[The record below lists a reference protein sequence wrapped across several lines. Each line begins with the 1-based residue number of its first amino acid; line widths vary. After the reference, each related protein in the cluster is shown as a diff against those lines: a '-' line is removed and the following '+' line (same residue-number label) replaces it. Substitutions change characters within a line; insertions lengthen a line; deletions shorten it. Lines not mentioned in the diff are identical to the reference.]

1 MKAIVFFL
9 LAGLGVL
16 FGQEQRVFGKSDE
29 ESLTGKILR
38 IEVGEDDLVN
48 GQSFKFWERIL
59 ERAVDEEAKAI
70 IFDLDTPG
78 GLAFPTKELM
88 SQIAEL
94 EIPTVSFVNP
104 DAISAGSFIA
114 ISTDRIYMKPGG
126 LIGSSGL
133 VSSSGSEID
142 PVMRAK
148 LESYFG
154 AHIRYI
160 AEKKGHRL
168 EVIEAM
174 MVLSDEDRQIGDV
187 LVKAG
192 ELLNLNSIDA
202 TKMLDDGPLL
212 AEAEVSSL
220 DEVLKIEGWSE
231 DEVVTA
237 EPTGFEK
244 LAWWI
249 ASYSGILIMI
259 GLGGGYF
266 ELKTPGFGIGGIVC
280 LSAFGIFFFG
290 NYMAGNMAGYELAA
304 LFFLGIIL
312 IAVEAFVIP
321 GFGVAGIAGF
331 LLIIGALAF
340 SMLDGVEW
348 QKYQWGG
355 ADGGDLL
362 DAFEKPALN
371 LALGIF
377 GSLALLFAMMKFLPQ
392 LKFIEK
398 TMLPGSLAR
407 GNGSEDQSKANLVG
421 MTGVATTNLRPN
433 GKAEIDGKVLEVLA
447 EGEFVDK
454 GESVRVVSSD
464 GMGVAVRRVEG

>member
-1 MKAIVFFL
+1 MKAILFFL
-9 LAGLGVL
+9 LAGLEMV
-16 FGQEQRVFGKSDE
+16 FGQDQRVFGRSDE
-29 ESLTGKILR
+29 VSLSGKILR
-38 IEVGEDDLVN
+38 IEVGENDLTN

-59 ERAVDEEAKAI
+59 ERAKEEEAKGI

-88 SQIAEL
+88 TKISEVG
-94 EIPTVSFVNP
+94 IPTVSFVNP

-114 ISTDRIYMKPGG
+114 VSTDRIYMKPGG
-126 LIGSSGL
+126 LIGSSGI
-133 VSSSGSEID
+133 VNSMGTEID

-154 AHIRYI
+154 AHLRYI

-187 LVKAG
+187 TVKAG

-212 AEAEVSSL
+212 AKAEVEDL
-220 DEVLKIEGWSE
+220 EGVLKLEGWDQ
-231 DEVVTA
+231 DELVTA

-304 LFFLGIIL
+304 LFILGIIL

-321 GFGVAGIAGF
+321 GFGVAGITGF

-340 SMLDGVEW
+340 SMLDGAEW
-348 QKYQWGG
+348 QRYQWGG
-355 ADGGDLL
+355 ADGGDLM
-362 DAFEKPALN
+362 DAFERPALN

-377 GSLALLFAMMKFLPQ
+377 GSLAFLFAMLKFLPQ
-392 LKFIEK
+392 LKFIEN

-407 GNGSEDQSKANLVG
+407 GNGSEDQSKAKLVG
-421 MTGVATTNLRPN
+421 MRGVATTNLRPN
-433 GKAEIDGKVLEVLA
+433 GKAEIDGKVFEVLA

-454 GESVRVVSSD
+454 GEAIRVVSSD
-464 GMGVAVRRVEG
+464 GMGVAVKRIEG

>member
-1 MKAIVFFL
+1 MKVIVFFL
-9 LAGLGVL
+9 LAGLGMV
-16 FGQEQRVFGKSDE
+16 FGQDQRVFGRSDE
-29 ESLTGKILR
+29 VSLTGKILR
-38 IEVGEDDLVN
+38 IEVGENDLTN

-59 ERAVDEEAKAI
+59 ERAKEEEAKGI

-88 SQIAEL
+88 TKISEVG
-94 EIPTVSFVNP
+94 IPTVSFVNP

-114 ISTDRIYMKPGG
+114 VSTDRIYMKPGG
-126 LIGSSGL
+126 LIGSSGI
-133 VSSSGSEID
+133 VNSMGTEID

-154 AHIRYI
+154 AHLRYI

-174 MVLSDEDRQIGDV
+174 MVLSDKDRQIGDV
-187 LVKAG
+187 TVKAG

-212 AEAEVSSL
+212 AEAEVEDL
-220 DEVLKIEGWSE
+220 EEVLKLEGWNQ
-231 DEVVTA
+231 DELVTA

-304 LFFLGIIL
+304 LFILGIIL
-312 IAVEAFVIP
+312 IAIEAFVIP

-340 SMLDGVEW
+340 SMLDGMEW

-355 ADGGDLL
+355 ANGGDLM
-362 DAFEKPALN
+362 DAFERPALN

-377 GSLALLFAMMKFLPQ
+377 GSLAFLFVMLKYLPQ
-392 LKFIEK
+392 LKFIEN

-407 GNGSEDQSKANLVG
+407 GNGSEDQAKAKLVG
-421 MTGVATTNLRPN
+421 MSGVATTNLRPN
-433 GKAEIDGKVLEVLA
+433 GKAEIDGKVFEVLA
-447 EGEFVDK
+447 EGEFIDK
-454 GESVRVVSSD
+454 GEAIRVVSSD
-464 GMGVAVRRVEG
+464 GMGVAVKRVEG

>member
-1 MKAIVFFL
+1 M
-9 LAGLGVL
+9 LAG
-16 FGQEQRVFGKSDE
+16 QEKRVFGKSDE

-38 IEVGEDDLVN
+38 IEVGEKDLVN
-48 GQSFKFWERIL
+48 GQSFKFWERLL
-59 ERAVDEEAKAI
+59 ERAVEEEAKAI

-133 VSSSGSEID
+133 VSGSGAAID

-187 LVKAG
+187 TVKAG
-192 ELLNLNSIDA
+192 SLLNLNSIDA

-212 AEAEVSSL
+212 AEAEVADL
-220 DEVLKIEGWSE
+220 EGVLKLEDWSE

-266 ELKTPGFGIGGIVC
+266 ELKTPGFGIGGIVS
-280 LSAFGIFFFG
+280 LTAFGTFFFG

-304 LFFLGIIL
+304 LFVLGIIL
-312 IAVEAFVIP
+312 IGVEIFVIP
-321 GFGVAGIAGF
+321 GFGVAGITGF
-331 LLIIGALAF
+331 VLLLGALVF
-340 SMLDGVEW
+340 SMLDGTDW
-348 QKYQWGG
+348 QKFQWGG
-355 ADGGDLL
+355 TDGGELL
-362 DAFEKPALN
+362 KAFEKPALN
-371 LALGIF
+371 LSLGIF
-377 GSLALLFAMMKFLPQ
+377 GSLGLLFVMMKYLPQ
-392 LKFIEK
+392 LKFVER
-398 TMLPGSLAR
+398 TLLPGSLPR
-407 GNGSEDQSKANLVG
+407 GNGSEEQASSSLVG
-421 MTGVATTNLRPN
+421 MTGVTTSELRPN
-433 GKAEIDGKVLEVLA
+433 GKAEIDGEVRAVLA
-447 EGEFVDK
+447 EGEFVAE
-454 GESVRVVSSD
+454 GQPVRVVSAD
-464 GMGVAVRRVEG
+464 GMGVTVERVRE

>member
-1 MKAIVFFL
+1 MKAILFFL
-9 LAGLGVL
+9 LAGLGLV
-16 FGQEQRVFGKSDE
+16 FGQDQRVFGRSDE
-29 ESLTGKILR
+29 VSLSGKILR
-38 IEVGEDDLVN
+38 IEVGENDLTN

-59 ERAVDEEAKAI
+59 ERAKEEGAKGI
-70 IFDLDTPG
+70 IFDLNTPG

-88 SQIAEL
+88 TKISEVG
-94 EIPTVSFVNP
+94 IPTVSFVNP

-114 ISTDRIYMKPGG
+114 VSTDRIYMKPGG
-126 LIGSSGL
+126 LIGSSGI
-133 VSSSGSEID
+133 VNSMGTEID

-154 AHIRYI
+154 AHLRYI

-187 LVKAG
+187 TVKAG

-212 AEAEVSSL
+212 AEAEVEDL
-220 DEVLKIEGWSE
+220 EGVLKMEGWDQ
-231 DEVVTA
+231 DELVTA

-304 LFFLGIIL
+304 LFILGIIL

-321 GFGVAGIAGF
+321 GFGVAGITGF

-340 SMLDGVEW
+340 SMLDGMEW

-355 ADGGDLL
+355 ADGGDLM
-362 DAFEKPALN
+362 DAFERPALN

-377 GSLALLFAMMKFLPQ
+377 GSLAFLFAMLKFLPQ
-392 LKFIEK
+392 LKFIEN

-407 GNGSEDQSKANLVG
+407 GNGSEDQSKAKLVG
-421 MTGVATTNLRPN
+421 VSGVATTNLRPN
-433 GKAEIDGKVLEVLA
+433 GKAEIDGKVFEVLA

-454 GESVRVVSSD
+454 GEAIRVVSSD
-464 GMGVAVRRVEG
+464 GMGVAVKRIEG

>member
-1 MKAIVFFL
+1 MV
-9 LAGLGVL
+9 
-16 FGQEQRVFGKSDE
+16 FGQDQRVFGRSDE
-29 ESLTGKILR
+29 VSLSGKILR
-38 IEVGEDDLVN
+38 IEVGENDLTN

-59 ERAVDEEAKAI
+59 ERAKEEEAKGI

-88 SQIAEL
+88 TKISEVG
-94 EIPTVSFVNP
+94 IPTVSFVNP

-114 ISTDRIYMKPGG
+114 VSTDRIYMKPGG
-126 LIGSSGL
+126 LIGSSGI
-133 VSSSGSEID
+133 VNSMGTEID

-154 AHIRYI
+154 AHLRYI

-187 LVKAG
+187 TVKAG

-212 AEAEVSSL
+212 AEAEVEDL
-220 DEVLKIEGWSE
+220 EGVLKLEGWDQ
-231 DEVVTA
+231 DELVTA

-304 LFFLGIIL
+304 LFILGIIL

-321 GFGVAGIAGF
+321 GFGVAGITGF

-340 SMLDGVEW
+340 SMLDGAEW
-348 QKYQWGG
+348 QRYQWGG
-355 ADGGDLL
+355 ADGGDLM
-362 DAFEKPALN
+362 DAFERPALN

-377 GSLALLFAMMKFLPQ
+377 GSLAFLFAMLKFLPQ
-392 LKFIEK
+392 LKFIEN

-407 GNGSEDQSKANLVG
+407 GNGSEDQSKAKLVG
-421 MTGVATTNLRPN
+421 MRGVATTNLRPN
-433 GKAEIDGKVLEVLA
+433 GKAEIDGKVFEVLA

-454 GESVRVVSSD
+454 GEAIRVVSSD
-464 GMGVAVRRVEG
+464 GMGVAVKRIEG

>member
-1 MKAIVFFL
+1 MKAILFFL
-9 LAGLGVL
+9 LAGLEMV
-16 FGQEQRVFGKSDE
+16 FGQDQRVFGRSDE
-29 ESLTGKILR
+29 VSLSGKILR
-38 IEVGEDDLVN
+38 IEVGENDLTN

-59 ERAVDEEAKAI
+59 ERAKEEEAKGI

-88 SQIAEL
+88 TKISEVG
-94 EIPTVSFVNP
+94 IPTVSFVNP

-114 ISTDRIYMKPGG
+114 VSTDRIYMKPGG
-126 LIGSSGL
+126 LIGSSGI
-133 VSSSGSEID
+133 VNSMGTEID

-154 AHIRYI
+154 AHLRYI

-187 LVKAG
+187 TVKAG

-212 AEAEVSSL
+212 AEAEVEDL
-220 DEVLKIEGWSE
+220 EGVLKLEGWDQ
-231 DEVVTA
+231 DELVTA

-304 LFFLGIIL
+304 LFILGIIL

-321 GFGVAGIAGF
+321 GFGVAGITGF

-340 SMLDGVEW
+340 SMLDGAEW
-348 QKYQWGG
+348 QRYQWGG
-355 ADGGDLL
+355 ADGGDLM
-362 DAFEKPALN
+362 DAFERPALN

-377 GSLALLFAMMKFLPQ
+377 GSLAFLFAMLKFLPQ
-392 LKFIEK
+392 LKFIEN

-407 GNGSEDQSKANLVG
+407 GNGSEDQSKAKLVG
-421 MTGVATTNLRPN
+421 MRGVATTNLRPN
-433 GKAEIDGKVLEVLA
+433 GKAEIDGKVFEVLA

-454 GESVRVVSSD
+454 GEAIRVVSSD
-464 GMGVAVRRVEG
+464 GMGVAVKRIEG